1 MADTKYRFSYR
12 IRIENTSDEHIQLL
26 GRFWNIQEYDDTND
40 NDEREG
46 NKTTGV
52 ASKDPIIVN
61 APFTGAVGHLPV
73 LRPGQCFEYMSGTDL
88 ATKKGVMKGH
98 FYVAAVP
105 PDTPSL
111 KSGDNVDELLE
122 NFETFEA
129 TVEPFLLEAE

>member
-1 MADTKYRFSYR
+1 MFDFDLFVQVAKRTEF
-12 IRIENTSDEHIQLL
+12 IRGEPFGSPFLL
-26 GRFWNIQEYDDTND
+26 KKKYDDTND

-61 APFTGAVGHLPV
+61 APFTGAVGHLSV